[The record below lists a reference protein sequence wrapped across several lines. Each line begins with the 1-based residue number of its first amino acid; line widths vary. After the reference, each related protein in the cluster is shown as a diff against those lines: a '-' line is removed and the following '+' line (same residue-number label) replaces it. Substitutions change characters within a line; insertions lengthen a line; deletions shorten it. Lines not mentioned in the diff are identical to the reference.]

1 MDGSVKIGQSS
12 AHLVEAIQALIADH
26 ASVDVRVRCKD
37 HQPSDGLGAHRL
49 ILAAASPNYLKNLM
63 LNAASEDDL
72 ICLHLPD
79 FTSNE
84 IGPIMSLLYYGET
97 WITES
102 YAQIG
107 QKVLD
112 ELKIAV
118 QIESS
123 NADILSNLNKNQKN
137 IRIKV
142 EPPETDED
150 YKVEN
155 TRQNVLS
162 PNVKGE
168 TLVESKLNLRNIKLE
183 PPDSDNDNQSESLLT
198 TPAGETT
205 NDFLQATGIQI

>member
-123 NADILSNLNKNQKN
+123 NSNILSNFNKNKN
-137 IRIKV
+137 IRIKI
-142 EPPETDED
+142 EPPEDD
-150 YKVEN
+150 DNKVEN
-155 TRQNVLS
+155 TRQDVLS

-198 TPAGETT
+198 TPVGETT
-205 NDFLQATGIQI
+205 NDPLQATGIQI

>member
-84 IGPIMSLLYYGET
+84 R
-97 WITES
+97 S
-102 YAQIG
+102 YP
-107 QKVLD
+107 
-112 ELKIAV
+112 
-118 QIESS
+118 
-123 NADILSNLNKNQKN
+123 NF
-137 IRIKV
+137 
-142 EPPETDED
+142 
-150 YKVEN
+150 
-155 TRQNVLS
+155 S
-162 PNVKGE
+162 PNSRFFRHIFRKC
-168 TLVESKLNLRNIKLE
+168 
-183 PPDSDNDNQSESLLT
+183 
-198 TPAGETT
+198 
-205 NDFLQATGIQI
+205 F